1 MPQLDAATFL
11 PQLFWL
17 AVSFGVLYLILSRV
31 ALPRVGEVLE
41 ERRARIVADLAR
53 ADDLRRE
60 AEATLEAHERTM
72 AEARGEARR
81 IVAEAARAAAA
92 ESERRH
98 AELAAR
104 LESESARAGER
115 IAAARDETLAGLR
128 AGAADA
134 VRAAGGKVAGVAL
147 SDSVIA
153 AALEEE

>member
-31 ALPRVGEVLE
+31 ALPRIGEVLE
-41 ERRARIVADLAR
+41 ERRARIDADLAR

-60 AEATLEAHERTM
+60 AEAALEAHERTM
-72 AEARGEARR
+72 AAAHGEARR

-98 AELAAR
+98 AELTAR
-104 LESESARAGER
+104 LEAEAARAGER
-115 IAAARDETLAGLR
+115 IAAARDEALAGLR

-134 VRAAGGKVAGVAL
+134 VRAVGGKVAGVAL
-147 SDSVIA
+147 SDSAVA

>member
-31 ALPRVGEVLE
+31 ALPRIGEVLE
-41 ERRARIVADLAR
+41 ERRARIDADLAR

-60 AEATLEAHERTM
+60 AEAALEAHERTM
-72 AEARGEARR
+72 AEAHGEARR
-81 IVAEAARAAAA
+81 IVAEAARAAAV

-98 AELAAR
+98 AELTAR
-104 LESESARAGER
+104 LKAEAARAGER
-115 IAAARDETLAGLR
+115 IAAARDEALAGLR

-134 VRAAGGKVAGVAL
+134 VRAVGGKVAGVAL
-147 SDSVIA
+147 SDSAVA

>member
-31 ALPRVGEVLE
+31 ALPRIGEVLE
-41 ERRARIVADLAR
+41 ERRARIDADLAR
-53 ADDLRRE
+53 ADDLRRK
-60 AEATLEAHERTM
+60 AEAALEAHERTM
-72 AEARGEARR
+72 AEAHGAARR
-81 IVAEAARAAAA
+81 IVAAAARAAAA

-98 AELAAR
+98 AELTAR
-104 LESESARAGER
+104 LEAEAARAGER
-115 IAAARDETLAGLR
+115 IAAARDEALAGLR

-134 VRAAGGKVAGVAL
+134 VRAVGGKVAGVAL
-147 SDSVIA
+147 SDSAVA

>member
-31 ALPRVGEVLE
+31 ALPRIGEVLE
-41 ERRARIVADLAR
+41 ERRARIDADLAR

-60 AEATLEAHERTM
+60 AEAALEAHERTM
-72 AEARGEARR
+72 AEAHGEARR
-81 IVAEAARAAAA
+81 IVAEAARAAAV

-98 AELAAR
+98 AELTAR
-104 LESESARAGER
+104 LEAEAARAGER
-115 IAAARDETLAGLR
+115 IAAARDEALAGLR

-134 VRAAGGKVAGVAL
+134 VRAVGGKVAGVVL
-147 SDSVIA
+147 SDSAVA

>member
-31 ALPRVGEVLE
+31 ALPRIGEVLE
-41 ERRARIVADLAR
+41 ERRARIDADLAR

-60 AEATLEAHERTM
+60 AEAALEAHERTM

-98 AELAAR
+98 AELTAR
-104 LESESARAGER
+104 LEAEAARAGER
-115 IAAARDETLAGLR
+115 IAAARDEALAGLR

-134 VRAAGGKVAGVAL
+134 VRAVGGKVAGVAL
-147 SDSVIA
+147 SDSAVA